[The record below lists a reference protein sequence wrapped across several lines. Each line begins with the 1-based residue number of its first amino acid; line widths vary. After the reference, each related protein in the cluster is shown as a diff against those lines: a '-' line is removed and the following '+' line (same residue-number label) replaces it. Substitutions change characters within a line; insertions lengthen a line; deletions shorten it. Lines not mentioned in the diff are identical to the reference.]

1 MSRRGLRNHHALS
14 RTHPF
19 TGCPF
24 VDIGAGTLGRCI
36 ALMWLTWRDHQPI
49 RHQCYIPRC
58 SQGLYRRG
66 PRWRHR
72 LSDSSPDRAKVIKD
86 VWIIVEAIPEI
97 LTAKIRL
104 FSELGKVLPNDCIMA
119 TNSSS
124 STSSEM
130 AAQVSYRA
138 RFFPLTATCPTLQV
152 SLFSSLP
159 HCHVHPSFPA
169 LPSSPALP
177 LPHAP
182 LDPVKVMPNPST
194 DLAVVA
200 LLLREL
206 PKHSLSPY
214 HVRTECVGLIFNCIW
229 AAIKHEAL
237 LVVAE
242 PTEVDVL
249 MHKVLGGIIG
259 CVRPDRWVG

>member
-1 MSRRGLRNHHALS
+1 MASL
-14 RTHPF
+14 
-19 TGCPF
+19 
-24 VDIGAGTLGRCI
+24 IE
-36 ALMWLTWRDHQPI
+36 
-49 RHQCYIPRC
+49 
-58 SQGLYRRG
+58 
-66 PRWRHR
+66 R
-72 LSDSSPDRAKVIKD
+72 LVPGSCKV
-86 VWIIVEAIPEI
+86 PEI

-130 AAQVSYRA
+130 AAQVSNRA
-138 RFFPLTATCPTLQV
+138 RLLST
-152 SLFSSLP
+152 
-159 HCHVHPSFPA
+159 HYYM
-169 LPSSPALP
+169 
-177 LPHAP
+177 PHAP
-182 LDPVKVMPNPST
+182 IMPNPST

-200 LLLREL
+200 LLLHEL
-206 PKHSLSPY
+206 PKHGLSPY

-229 AAIKHEAL
+229 AAIKREAL

-249 MHKVLGGIIG
+249 MHKVFGGIIG